1 MIYLD
6 GQSGSAIFSTKT
18 YGPPPHFLSRYVIY
32 LCLQGCGGKADRGDC
47 AIVGVDQLLEQ
58 LLPALVRDGD
68 IFGEGAGLRCR
79 AVGAGEGAPGALG

>member
-1 MIYLD
+1 M
-6 GQSGSAIFSTKT
+6 
-18 YGPPPHFLSRYVIY
+18 Y